1 MRGAKCVNNRDNFC
15 YVCGNYTVKLRQ
27 RNITP
32 YIKKCYKQSFGLKMQ
47 NVNNEWAPGICCV
60 SCTFNLSSVFKGT
73 RSCMPFAVPM
83 SWRKQRNHTSDCYF
97 CLTKIA
103 GLQSRK
109 RKNVSYPNV
118 MSATRPLLHSVN
130 VSGVNNHQADQ
141 KEDNEEGCLEV
152 SANYDIETN
161 APHLISQMD
170 LNDLIRDLNLPK
182 SQAELL
188 GSRLAE
194 WNLLEKTVMTS
205 IYRNREKELA
215 QYFEKNHQFNYCKDI
230 DGLMNALHRKH
241 IPAEWRLF
249 IDSSKVSLKAVLL
262 HNGNAYPSIPIA
274 HGVHVKETYENIQNL
289 LQCIDYSM
297 YNWHICSDLKVVALL
312 LGLQLGYTKNCCFLC
327 EWDSRARSQHFKVRD
342 WPARECFT
350 IGEKNIA
357 RKNLVDPKKIYL
369 PPLHIKLGLM
379 KNFVKAM
386 NKEGSAFQ
394 YLKTK
399 FPRLSDAKIKEGIF
413 IGPQIRE
420 LMKDSHFDSVLRGKE
435 KVAWESFKN
444 VVKNFLGNQKS
455 MDYKELVQLLINAY
469 EGMGCNMSLK
479 IHFLHSHLDFFPE
492 NLGDVSDEHGERFHQ
507 DIAIMEKRYQGKWSP
522 RMLGDYCW
530 TLIRDLPETV
540 HKRKITKKVL

>member
-188 GSRLAE
+188 GL
-194 WNLLEKTVMTS
+194 
-205 IYRNREKELA
+205 
-215 QYFEKNHQFNYCKDI
+215 
-230 DGLMNALHRKH
+230 
-241 IPAEWRLF
+241 
-249 IDSSKVSLKAVLL
+249 
-262 HNGNAYPSIPIA
+262 
-274 HGVHVKETYENIQNL
+274 
-289 LQCIDYSM
+289 
-297 YNWHICSDLKVVALL
+297 
-312 LGLQLGYTKNCCFLC
+312 
-327 EWDSRARSQHFKVRD
+327 
-342 WPARECFT
+342 
-350 IGEKNIA
+350 
-357 RKNLVDPKKIYL
+357 
-369 PPLHIKLGLM
+369 
-379 KNFVKAM
+379 
-386 NKEGSAFQ
+386 
-394 YLKTK
+394 
-399 FPRLSDAKIKEGIF
+399 
-413 IGPQIRE
+413 
-420 LMKDSHFDSVLRGKE
+420 
-435 KVAWESFKN
+435 
-444 VVKNFLGNQKS
+444 
-455 MDYKELVQLLINAY
+455 NAY